1 MIFLHDTAPPFC
13 LWLLHRPMQ
22 DRRIALC
29 NKKMRVRSDVS
40 VDIALA
46 RWPFDDQFI
55 NMTCAFQSE
64 VNNWLTLTRVA
75 GLRPGCVNGR
85 FGS

>member
-1 MIFLHDTAPPFC
+1 
-13 LWLLHRPMQ
+13 MQ

-64 VNNWLTLTRVA
+64 VNNWLILTRVA
-75 GLRPGCVNGR
+75 GLRMQR
-85 FGS
+85 